1 LNNNN
6 QLRHYR
12 LSTARQNKSKI
23 TYQCIAALLTAA
35 LMPSSSFANKSS
47 GTLEEILVTA
57 RKRSESMQTIP
68 IAVSALTGQ
77 DLLDRG
83 ISNTKELTKIIPSLE
98 IREGQANQIYIR
110 GIGERTGFARV
121 DPAVGVY
128 LDDLFLPRSDGQL
141 LDTVDVQSIQVLRG
155 PQGTLFGKNTTGGA
169 LVVSLIKPNDSN
181 EAYIDVG
188 AGNVGQRHLKA
199 AINIPISD
207 TFYSRVAVNINKNE
221 GYIEDISSGRSNS
234 SIDRQSLLFQT
245 RWEANES
252 FSIDTQAFLGK
263 VRENFPGANC
273 NVPSNHA
280 LYIEGLWVAH
290 PGDTD
295 PSNLTAFRENCE
307 SNSRQRLGDLKSN
320 QGQNAQLNKELDTL
334 LFAATTEWEIRDS
347 LSFKTVIGLRG
358 EKEGPIQSSDTD
370 GGPALWG
377 SYVNTEDSNRRSYSL
392 ELQLNGDAFS
402 QRLNYTTGFFLM
414 HETNTEDFTITNTLR
429 GLDAQTVGEIGL
441 GEKPTRPISGGTIPL
456 IGFVGA
462 PLIASEFDLANTT
475 AALFAQGS
483 FDLTQQLEITLGFR
497 ITAERRESEL
507 TTLEADMDA
516 IGARITGSGLF
527 GNGITAGVFGPS
539 AEGFYPYL
547 GPLGWRDDPVSIA
560 AALFPDANGDAL
572 LDYPV
577 NPNSFRKEAREEVFT
592 QSTPM
597 LSVSYTLPERWL
609 ENSFVDSSMLYAT
622 WSRGFK
628 SGFFEPRGIDG
639 LQKIEPEVVTNHE
652 IGFKVDAFDRSLRI
666 NAAFYAMDFNDQQL
680 IAVGADS
687 QQNIAVVFSNAGK
700 SEIRGAEF
708 EINWLP
714 LPALAFNAALSINN
728 YRYLEFT
735 ELDLQAAV
743 IGQEKLV
750 DRTDETFP
758 VTPDKS
764 ASIGVQYTWSGD
776 FGELTPR
783 IDVSYKS
790 AIFYGFD
797 PGSYAIFKQDEELA
811 GQPAY
816 ALIDARLSWQ
826 NPAGDTTVSGWVKNL
841 SDERY
846 RIGVVAV
853 ADSSGIYNQAY
864 GEPRMFGIDIRKT
877 Y

>member
-1 LNNNN
+1 LNN
-6 QLRHYR
+6 HKKTI
-12 LSTARQNKSKI
+12 SNKRN
-23 TYQCIAALLTAA
+23 TVTA
-35 LMPSSSFANKSS
+35 LMSLIMASSGLAPISTLAAKTN
-47 GTLEEILVTA
+47 GTLEEVLVTA
-57 RKRSESMQTIP
+57 RKRSESMQDIP
-68 IAVSALTGQ
+68 IAVSALSGQ
-77 DLLDRG
+77 DLLDKG
-83 ISNTKELTKIIPSLE
+83 ISNTKELTKMVPSLE

-169 LVVSLIKPNDSN
+169 MVVSLVKPNDSN
-181 EAYIDVG
+181 EGYIE
-188 AGNVGQRHLKA
+188 AGLGNYSQRQIKA
-199 AINIPISD
+199 AKNIPISD
-207 TFYSRVAVNINKNE
+207 TFFSRIAFNINKNE
-221 GYIEDISSGRSNS
+221 GYMEDVSQGRNNTSV
-234 SIDRQSLLFQT
+234 DRQSLLFQT
-245 RWEANES
+245 RWEASQS
-252 FSIDTQAFLGK
+252 FTLDTQAFLGK

-273 NVPSNHA
+273 NVPSDHA

-307 SNSRQRLGDLKSN
+307 SNSSQRLGDLKSN
-320 QGQNAQLNKELDTL
+320 QGPNAQLNKDLDTL
-334 LFAATTEWEIRDS
+334 LLAATAEWEISES
-347 LSFKTVIGLRG
+347 LSLKTVVGVRG

-377 SYVNTEDSNRRSYSL
+377 SYVNTEDSDRRSYSF

-402 QRLNYTTGFFLM
+402 QRLSYTTGLFLM
-414 HETNTEDFTITNTLR
+414 QETNTENFTITNTLR
-429 GLDAQTVGEIGL
+429 GLDAQTLAEIAQGT
-441 GEKPTRPISGGTIPL
+441 KPTRPAPGGTTPL
-456 IGFVGA
+456 IGFIGA
-462 PLIASEFDLANTT
+462 PLIASDFDLANTT

-483 FDLTQQLEITLGFR
+483 FDITENLEVTLGFR
-497 ITAERRESEL
+497 ITAEQRQSEL
-507 TTLEADMDA
+507 SVIEADIDA
-516 IGARITGSGLF
+516 IGQRITGSGLF
-527 GNGITAGVFGPS
+527 GNGLSAGIFGPG

-547 GPLGWRDDPVSIA
+547 GPLGWRDDPVGIA

-572 LDYPV
+572 LDYPID
-577 NPNSFRKEAREEVFT
+577 PDSFRQESREETFT

-597 LSVSYTLPERWL
+597 LSVSYSLPEQWL
-609 ENSFVDSSMLYAT
+609 EDSFVDSSMLYAT

-666 NAAFYAMDFNDQQL
+666 NAAFYAMDFTGQQL

-687 QQNIAVVFSNAGK
+687 EQNIAVVFSNAGE

-708 EINWLP
+708 EVNWLP
-714 LPALAFNAALSINN
+714 LPALALNAALSINN
-728 YRYLEFT
+728 YRFLEFT
-735 ELDLQAAV
+735 ELDLQSAV
-743 IGQEKLV
+743 IGQEKFV
-750 DRTDETFP
+750 DRTNETFP

-764 ASIGVQYTWSGD
+764 ASVGAQYTWSGD
-776 FGELTPR
+776 FGEITPR
-783 IDVSYKS
+783 VDVSYKS
-790 AIFYGFD
+790 EIFYGFD
-797 PGSYAIFKQDEELA
+797 PGSYAIFREDVDLA
-811 GQPAY
+811 GQAAY
-816 ALIDARLSWQ
+816 ALIDARLSWK
-826 NPAGDTTVSGWVKNL
+826 NPEGDTTVSGWVKNL